1 MGKPMRTDKPKRV
14 KWLHGRPLS
23 NAEDLSKRQEP
34 YRKDTDLNGKTFIYK
49 VVTYNHM
56 HIHATCKLS
65 LDSHFPWES

>member
-1 MGKPMRTDKPKRV
+1 MRTDKPLGV

-49 VVTYNHM
+49 VVTHNHM
-56 HIHATCKLS
+56 HSTCNL
-65 LDSHFPWES
+65 